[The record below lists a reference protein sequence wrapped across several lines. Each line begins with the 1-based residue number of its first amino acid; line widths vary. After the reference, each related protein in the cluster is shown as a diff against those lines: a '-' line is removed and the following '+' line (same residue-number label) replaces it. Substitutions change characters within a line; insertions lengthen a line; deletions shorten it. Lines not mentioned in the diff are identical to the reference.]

1 MKTIVNKPVIDDP
14 VVNGIRNAIEH
25 RATWFQ
31 LILAEA
37 EKNGVDVEKIGR
49 AAIYRCGCFHGNQ
62 KLAECKD
69 RDDLREFFKVFAD
82 ETGQQVFEMEIVEN
96 TRDKLSIDFHY
107 CPLVAAWQKSGV
119 ADEKI
124 PLLCDIAMDGDRGI
138 ISRFNQYRLRLEE
151 TIANG
156 GSVCKI
162 RIDKE

>member
-1 MKTIVNKPVIDDP
+1 MKKISNRPAIDDP
-14 VVNGIRNAIEH
+14 VVNGIRNAIGH

-31 LILAEA
+31 LILDEA
-37 EKNGVDVEKIGR
+37 EKNGADAEKIGR
-49 AAIYRCGCFHGNQ
+49 SAIYRCGCFHGDQ

-69 RDDLREFFKVFAD
+69 PDDLREFLKVFAD
-82 ETGQQVFEMEIVEN
+82 ETGRRVFEMEVVEN
-96 TRDKLSIDFHY
+96 TRDRLSIDFHY
-107 CPLVAAWQKSGV
+107 CPLVAAWQKSGT

-138 ISRFNQYRLRLEE
+138 ISRFDQYRFRLEE

-156 GSVCKI
+156 DPVCKI